1 MYFEAEGTTLT
12 TADVRRPPAYRTGDR
27 GDLVCFCFDA
37 TGDDVLSDPDPV
49 PYISER
55 VHKSECAC
63 DVLNPSGDCCLGSI
77 GFWRKR
83 AAMS

>member
-1 MYFEAEGTTLT
+1 M
-12 TADVRRPPAYRTGDR
+12 
-27 GDLVCFCFDA
+27 CFCFDA